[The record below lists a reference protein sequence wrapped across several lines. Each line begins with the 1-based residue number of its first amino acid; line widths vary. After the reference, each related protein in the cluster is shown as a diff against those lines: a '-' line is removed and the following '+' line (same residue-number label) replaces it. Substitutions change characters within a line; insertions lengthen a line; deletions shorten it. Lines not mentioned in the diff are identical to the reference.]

1 MMRFTWKDTV
11 AAVLVAAI
19 VVPYVGYLVWG
30 EMPFIQDPRGMAATG
45 IVLGL
50 VAALL
55 AGRAAF
61 EPGALNRT
69 ALGTGVLALALGV
82 AAAWT
87 EFEFLLAA
95 FVIAIVVT
103 WALGTLI
110 HTRAQPP
117 ARTAGHVRQHV

>member
-1 MMRFTWKDTV
+1 MRFTWKDAV

-19 VVPYVGYLVWG
+19 VVPYVGYLVRG
-30 EMPFIQDPRGMAATG
+30 EMPFVQDPRGMAATG
-45 IVLGL
+45 IAFGL

-61 EPGALNRT
+61 DPGALIRT
-69 ALGTGVLALALGV
+69 ALGTGVPALGLGV

-87 EFEFLLAA
+87 GYGYLLAA

-110 HTRAQPP
+110 HTRALPP

>member
-1 MMRFTWKDTV
+1 MRFTWKDAV

-30 EMPFIQDPRGMAATG
+30 EMPFVRDPRGMAATG

-61 EPGALNRT
+61 DPGALNRT
-69 ALGTGVLALALGV
+69 ALGTGVLALGLGV

-87 EFEFLLAA
+87 EYEYLLAA

-110 HTRAQPP
+110 HTRALPP
-117 ARTAGHVRQHV
+117 VRTAGHVRQHV